1 MTTHRRVGVVAARDR
16 GARGLGSRVSGLAS
30 YGGFRWLLRIMLLQF
45 AVQVIWLFIIT
56 PITVGTNSLALF
68 DFTYYYVGALTLR
81 LNPHANIYDPHVMP
95 AIASA
100 YHIPLSLSPGP
111 FNYPLLLPIALI
123 PLSLFS
129 FQAAS
134 VIWYLFNLL
143 LWSLNIALLCDW
155 AWHGLL
161 GAQGDAGDA
170 ASPDLPESPMR
181 AALARWR
188 SLPDAARFGI
198 VLAIYLGLTYMPLID
213 AQFLGQA
220 SMLMLT
226 CFLLAHWFE
235 RHGRPEVAGVLLI
248 IPTFIKLFP
257 AFLIAY
263 YVVRGRWRVAVGA
276 AVGGAVALVGMALVV
291 GVGGILSM
299 RGVLQASSA
308 GVFQTFH
315 NESLARVPL
324 WIAVELGGA
333 PSATTAALGDALIA
347 LVALS
352 IAAVWFV
359 TRRRAIY
366 GQGHEQG
373 HEQGDTAWLDYAWA
387 LSGMILITPVTW
399 NHYDIWLLPGI
410 VFGLGYAL
418 RRLSHLM
425 TESDAGATGM
435 AWPWAVAALG
445 LFAAL
450 LLTGSNLP
458 LGYDGIPTL
467 SPGPYLLGRLLR
479 PFFMLV
485 RPLGALLVWLIVG
498 AMYLRL
504 PLVSRPLSRPA
515 PETEVAVGADVSAV
529 SWRLM
534 YLLALGALVGP
545 TVVRLLY
552 QIIVSLGSATPK

>member
-1 MTTHRRVGVVAARDR
+1 MATHRQAGVVAARGR
-16 GARGLGSRVSGLAS
+16 GARGLGSRVGGLAS
-30 YGGFRWLLRIMLLQF
+30 YRGFRWLLRIMLMQS
-45 AVQVIWLFIIT
+45 AVQAISLYIIA
-56 PITVGTNSLALF
+56 PITVGANSLALF

-81 LNPHANIYDPHVMP
+81 LNPHANIYDPRVMP
-95 AIASA
+95 AVASA

-129 FQAAS
+129 FQTAS

-143 LWSLNIALLCDW
+143 LWALNIALLIDW
-155 AWHGLL
+155 ACHGLL
-161 GAQGDAGDA
+161 GAQGAE
-170 ASPDLPESPMR
+170 ASPKSHESPMR
-181 AALARWR
+181 GALARWR
-188 SLPDAARFGI
+188 SLPDTARFAI
-198 VLAIYLGLTYMPLID
+198 VLVIYLGLTYMPLID
-213 AQFLGQA
+213 AQILGQA

-226 CFLLAHWFE
+226 CFLLAQWFE
-235 RHGRPEVAGVLLI
+235 RRGRPEIAGVLLI
-248 IPTFIKLFP
+248 IPTFIKVFP
-257 AFLIAY
+257 VFLIAY

-276 AVGGAVALVGMALVV
+276 AIGGAVALVGMALVV

-347 LVALS
+347 LVALG
-352 IAAVWFV
+352 IAAVWFA
-359 TRRRAIY
+359 TWRRARY
-366 GQGHEQG
+366 EQG
-373 HEQGDTAWLDYAWA
+373 HERGDAAYLDYAWA

-418 RRLSHLM
+418 RRLNHLRA
-425 TESDAGATGM
+425 ERDAHAAGR
-435 AWPWAVAALG
+435 AWPWVIAALG

-458 LGYDGIPTL
+458 LGYDGVPTL
-467 SPGPYLLGRLLR
+467 SPGPYLLGHLLR
-479 PFFMLV
+479 PFFMLA
-485 RPLGALLVWLIVG
+485 RPLGALLVWLIIG
-498 AMYLRL
+498 AMYVRL
-504 PLVSRPLSRPA
+504 PPVAQPAAVSA
-515 PETEVAVGADVSAV
+515 TEVAVGADGSGV

-534 YLLALGALVGP
+534 YPLALGALVGP
-545 TVVRLLY
+545 TIVRLLFD
-552 QIIVSLGSATPK
+552 VLATMASATPK

>member
-1 MTTHRRVGVVAARDR
+1 MATHRQAGVVAARGR
-16 GARGLGSRVSGLAS
+16 GARGLGSRVGGLAS
-30 YGGFRWLLRIMLLQF
+30 YRGFRWLLRIMLMQS
-45 AVQVIWLFIIT
+45 AVQAISLYIIA
-56 PITVGTNSLALF
+56 PITVGANSLALF

-81 LNPHANIYDPHVMP
+81 LNPHANIYDPRVMP
-95 AIASA
+95 AVASA

-129 FQAAS
+129 FQTAS

-143 LWSLNIALLCDW
+143 LWALNIALLIDW
-155 AWHGLL
+155 ACHGLL
-161 GAQGDAGDA
+161 GAQGAE
-170 ASPDLPESPMR
+170 ASPKSHESPMR
-181 AALARWR
+181 GALARWR
-188 SLPDAARFGI
+188 SLPDTARFAI
-198 VLAIYLGLTYMPLID
+198 VLVIYLGLTYMPLID
-213 AQFLGQA
+213 AQILGQA

-226 CFLLAHWFE
+226 CFLLAQWFE
-235 RHGRPEVAGVLLI
+235 RRGRPEIAGVLLI
-248 IPTFIKLFP
+248 IPTFIKVFP
-257 AFLIAY
+257 VFLIAY

-276 AVGGAVALVGMALVV
+276 AIGGAVALVGMALVV

-347 LVALS
+347 LVALG
-352 IAAVWFV
+352 IAAVWFA
-359 TRRRAIY
+359 TWRRARY
-366 GQGHEQG
+366 EQG
-373 HEQGDTAWLDYAWA
+373 HERGDAAHLDYAWA

-418 RRLSHLM
+418 RRLNHLRA
-425 TESDAGATGM
+425 ERDAHAADR
-435 AWPWAVAALG
+435 AWPWVIAALG

-458 LGYDGIPTL
+458 LGYDGVPTL
-467 SPGPYLLGRLLR
+467 SPGPYLLGHLLR
-479 PFFMLV
+479 PFFMLA
-485 RPLGALLVWLIVG
+485 RPLGALLVWLIIG
-498 AMYLRL
+498 AMYVRL
-504 PLVSRPLSRPA
+504 PPVAQPAAVSA
-515 PETEVAVGADVSAV
+515 TEVAVGADGSGV

-534 YLLALGALVGP
+534 YPLALGALVGP
-545 TVVRLLY
+545 TIVRLLFD
-552 QIIVSLGSATPK
+552 VLATMASATPK

>member
-1 MTTHRRVGVVAARDR
+1 MATHRQAGVVAARGR
-16 GARGLGSRVSGLAS
+16 GARGLGSRVGGLAS
-30 YGGFRWLLRIMLLQF
+30 YRGFRWLLRIMLMQS
-45 AVQVIWLFIIT
+45 AVQAISLYIIA
-56 PITVGTNSLALF
+56 PITVGANSLALF

-81 LNPHANIYDPHVMP
+81 LNPHANIYDPRVMP
-95 AIASA
+95 AVASA

-129 FQAAS
+129 FQTAS

-143 LWSLNIALLCDW
+143 LWALNIALLIDW
-155 AWHGLL
+155 ACNGLL
-161 GAQGDAGDA
+161 GAQGAE
-170 ASPDLPESPMR
+170 ASPKSHESPMR
-181 AALARWR
+181 GALARWR
-188 SLPDAARFGI
+188 SLPDTARFAI
-198 VLAIYLGLTYMPLID
+198 VLVIYLGLTYMPLID
-213 AQFLGQA
+213 AQILGQA

-226 CFLLAHWFE
+226 CFLLAQWFE
-235 RHGRPEVAGVLLI
+235 RRGRPEIAGVLLI
-248 IPTFIKLFP
+248 IPTFIKVFP
-257 AFLIAY
+257 VFLIAY

-276 AVGGAVALVGMALVV
+276 AIGGAVALVGMALVV

-347 LVALS
+347 LVALG
-352 IAAVWFV
+352 IAAVWFA
-359 TRRRAIY
+359 TWRRARY
-366 GQGHEQG
+366 EQG
-373 HEQGDTAWLDYAWA
+373 HERGDAAHLDYAWA

-418 RRLSHLM
+418 RRLNHLRA
-425 TESDAGATGM
+425 ERDAHAAGR
-435 AWPWAVAALG
+435 AWPWVIAALG

-458 LGYDGIPTL
+458 LGYDGVPTL
-467 SPGPYLLGRLLR
+467 SPGPYLLGHLLR
-479 PFFMLV
+479 PFFMLA
-485 RPLGALLVWLIVG
+485 RPLGALLVWLIIG
-498 AMYLRL
+498 AMYVRL
-504 PLVSRPLSRPA
+504 PPVAQPAAVSA
-515 PETEVAVGADVSAV
+515 TEVAVGADGSGV

-534 YLLALGALVGP
+534 YPLALGALVGP
-545 TVVRLLY
+545 TIVRLLFD
-552 QIIVSLGSATPK
+552 VLATMASATPK

>member
-1 MTTHRRVGVVAARDR
+1 
-16 GARGLGSRVSGLAS
+16 
-30 YGGFRWLLRIMLLQF
+30 MLMQS
-45 AVQVIWLFIIT
+45 AVQAISLYIIA
-56 PITVGTNSLALF
+56 PITVGANSLALF

-81 LNPHANIYDPHVMP
+81 LNPHANIYDPRVMP
-95 AIASA
+95 AVASA

-129 FQAAS
+129 FQTAS

-143 LWSLNIALLCDW
+143 LWALNITLLIDW
-155 AWHGLL
+155 ACHGLL
-161 GAQGDAGDA
+161 GAQGAE
-170 ASPDLPESPMR
+170 ASPKSHESPMR
-181 AALARWR
+181 GALARWR
-188 SLPDAARFGI
+188 SLPDTARFAI
-198 VLAIYLGLTYMPLID
+198 VLVIYLGLTYMPLID
-213 AQFLGQA
+213 AQILGQA

-226 CFLLAHWFE
+226 CFLLAQWFE
-235 RHGRPEVAGVLLI
+235 RRGRPEIAGVLLI
-248 IPTFIKLFP
+248 IPTFIKVFP
-257 AFLIAY
+257 VFLIAY

-276 AVGGAVALVGMALVV
+276 AIGGAVALVGMALVV

-347 LVALS
+347 LVALG
-352 IAAVWFV
+352 IAAVWFA
-359 TRRRAIY
+359 TWRRARY
-366 GQGHEQG
+366 EQG
-373 HEQGDTAWLDYAWA
+373 HERGDAAHLDYAWA

-418 RRLSHLM
+418 RRLNHLRA
-425 TESDAGATGM
+425 ERDAHAAVR
-435 AWPWAVAALG
+435 AWPWVIAALG

-458 LGYDGIPTL
+458 LGYDGVPTL
-467 SPGPYLLGRLLR
+467 SPGPYLLGHLLR
-479 PFFMLV
+479 PFFMLA
-485 RPLGALLVWLIVG
+485 RPLGALLVWLIIG
-498 AMYLRL
+498 AMYVRL
-504 PLVSRPLSRPA
+504 PPVAQPAAVSA
-515 PETEVAVGADVSAV
+515 TEVAVGADGSGV

-534 YLLALGALVGP
+534 YPLALGALVGP
-545 TVVRLLY
+545 TIVRLLFD
-552 QIIVSLGSATPK
+552 VLATMASATPK

>member
-1 MTTHRRVGVVAARDR
+1 MATHRQAGVVAARGR
-16 GARGLGSRVSGLAS
+16 GARGLGSRVGGLAS
-30 YGGFRWLLRIMLLQF
+30 YRGFRWLLRIMLMQS
-45 AVQVIWLFIIT
+45 AVQAISLYIIA
-56 PITVGTNSLALF
+56 PITVGANSLALF

-81 LNPHANIYDPHVMP
+81 LNPHANIYDPRVMP
-95 AIASA
+95 AVASA

-129 FQAAS
+129 FQTAS

-143 LWSLNIALLCDW
+143 LWALNIALLIDW
-155 AWHGLL
+155 ACHGLL
-161 GAQGDAGDA
+161 GAQGAE
-170 ASPDLPESPMR
+170 ASPKSHESPMR
-181 AALARWR
+181 GALARWR
-188 SLPDAARFGI
+188 SLPDTARFAI
-198 VLAIYLGLTYMPLID
+198 VLVIYLGLTYMPLID
-213 AQFLGQA
+213 AQILGQA

-226 CFLLAHWFE
+226 CFLLAQWFE
-235 RHGRPEVAGVLLI
+235 RRGRPEIAGVLLI
-248 IPTFIKLFP
+248 IPTFIKVFP
-257 AFLIAY
+257 VFLIAY

-276 AVGGAVALVGMALVV
+276 AIGGAVALVGMALVV

-347 LVALS
+347 LVALG
-352 IAAVWFV
+352 IAAVWFA
-359 TRRRAIY
+359 TWRRARY
-366 GQGHEQG
+366 EQG
-373 HEQGDTAWLDYAWA
+373 HERGDAAHLDYAWA

-418 RRLSHLM
+418 RRLNHLRA
-425 TESDAGATGM
+425 ERDAHAAGR
-435 AWPWAVAALG
+435 AWPWIIAALG

-458 LGYDGIPTL
+458 LGYDGVPTL
-467 SPGPYLLGRLLR
+467 SPGPYLLGHLLR
-479 PFFMLV
+479 PFFMLA
-485 RPLGALLVWLIVG
+485 RPLGALLVWLIIG
-498 AMYLRL
+498 AMYVRL
-504 PLVSRPLSRPA
+504 PPVAQPAAVSA
-515 PETEVAVGADVSAV
+515 TEVAVGADGSGV

-534 YLLALGALVGP
+534 YPLALGALVGP
-545 TVVRLLY
+545 TIVRLLFD
-552 QIIVSLGSATPK
+552 VLATMASATPK

>member
-1 MTTHRRVGVVAARDR
+1 MATHRQAGVVAARGR
-16 GARGLGSRVSGLAS
+16 GARGLGSRVGGLAS
-30 YGGFRWLLRIMLLQF
+30 YRGFRWLLRIMLMQS
-45 AVQVIWLFIIT
+45 AVQAISLYIIA
-56 PITVGTNSLALF
+56 PITVGANSLALF

-81 LNPHANIYDPHVMP
+81 LNPHANIYDPRVMP
-95 AIASA
+95 AVASA

-129 FQAAS
+129 FQTAS

-143 LWSLNIALLCDW
+143 LWALNIALLIDW
-155 AWHGLL
+155 ACHGLL
-161 GAQGDAGDA
+161 GAQGAE
-170 ASPDLPESPMR
+170 ASPKSHESPMR
-181 AALARWR
+181 GALARWR
-188 SLPDAARFGI
+188 SLPDTARFAI
-198 VLAIYLGLTYMPLID
+198 VLVIYLGLTYMPLID
-213 AQFLGQA
+213 AQILGQA

-226 CFLLAHWFE
+226 CFLLAQWFE
-235 RHGRPEVAGVLLI
+235 RRGRPEIAGVLLI
-248 IPTFIKLFP
+248 IPTFIKVFP
-257 AFLIAY
+257 VFLIAY

-276 AVGGAVALVGMALVV
+276 AIGGAVALVGMALVV

-347 LVALS
+347 LVALG
-352 IAAVWFV
+352 IAAVWFA
-359 TRRRAIY
+359 TWRRARY
-366 GQGHEQG
+366 EQG
-373 HEQGDTAWLDYAWA
+373 HERGDAAHLDYAWA

-418 RRLSHLM
+418 RRLNHLRA
-425 TESDAGATGM
+425 ERDAHAAGR
-435 AWPWAVAALG
+435 AWPWVIAALG

-458 LGYDGIPTL
+458 LGYDGVPTL
-467 SPGPYLLGRLLR
+467 SPGPYLLGHLLR
-479 PFFMLV
+479 PFFMLA
-485 RPLGALLVWLIVG
+485 RPLGALLVWLIIG
-498 AMYLRL
+498 AMYVRL
-504 PLVSRPLSRPA
+504 PPVAQPAAVSA
-515 PETEVAVGADVSAV
+515 TEVAVGADGSGV

-534 YLLALGALVGP
+534 YPLALGALVGP
-545 TVVRLLY
+545 TIVRLLFD
-552 QIIVSLGSATPK
+552 VLATMASATPK

>member
-1 MTTHRRVGVVAARDR
+1 MTTHRRVGVVAARAR
-16 GARGLGSRVSGLAS
+16 GASGLGTRISGLAS
-30 YGGFRWLLRIMLLQF
+30 YRGFRWLLRIMLIQF
-45 AVQVIWLFIIT
+45 AVQVISLCIIA
-56 PITVGTNSLALF
+56 PITVGTTSIALF
-68 DFTYYYVGALTLR
+68 DFTYYYVAALTLR
-81 LNPHANIYDPHVMP
+81 LNPHANIYDPRIMP

-100 YHIPLSLSPGP
+100 YHVPMSLSPGP

-143 LWSLNIALLCDW
+143 LWALNIALLSDW
-155 AWHGLL
+155 ACHGLL
-161 GAQGDAGDA
+161 GAQGAA
-170 ASPDLPESPMR
+170 ASPESPLQG
-181 AALARWR
+181 ALARWR
-188 SLPDAARFGI
+188 SLPDAARFAI
-198 VLAIYLGLTYMPLID
+198 VLVLYLGLTYAPLID
-213 AQFLGQA
+213 AQILGQA

-226 CFLLAHWFE
+226 CFLLAQWFE
-235 RHGRPEVAGVLLI
+235 RRGRPEIAGVLLI
-248 IPTFIKLFP
+248 VPTFIKVFP

-299 RGVLQASSA
+299 RGVLQASTA

-315 NESLARVPL
+315 NESLARAPL

-347 LVALS
+347 MVALA
-352 IAAVWFV
+352 IAAVWFA
-359 TRRRAIY
+359 TRRRALY
-366 GQGHEQG
+366 AQG
-373 HEQGDTAWLDYAWA
+373 HEQGDAAYLGYAWA

-399 NHYDIWLLPGI
+399 DHYDIWLLPGI

-418 RRLSHLM
+418 RRLNHLRAKR
-425 TESDAGATGM
+425 DAGAGGR
-435 AWPWAVAALG
+435 AWPWLVAALG

-467 SPGPYLLGRLLR
+467 SPGPYLLGHLLR

-498 AMYLRL
+498 AMYVRL
-504 PLVSRPLSRPA
+504 PSASQPTA
-515 PETEVAVGADVSAV
+515 AAETEVAAAETEAAAGAGGVSGV

-534 YLLALGALVGP
+534 YPLALGALVGP
-545 TVVRLLY
+545 TAVRLLF
-552 QIIVSLGSATPK
+552 QVIANMASATPK

>member
-1 MTTHRRVGVVAARDR
+1 M
-16 GARGLGSRVSGLAS
+16 AS
-30 YGGFRWLLRIMLLQF
+30 YRGFRWLLRIMLMQSV
-45 AVQVIWLFIIT
+45 VQAISLYIIA
-56 PITVGTNSLALF
+56 PITVGANSLALF

-81 LNPHANIYDPHVMP
+81 LNPHANIYDPRVMP
-95 AIASA
+95 AVASA

-129 FQAAS
+129 FQTAS

-143 LWSLNIALLCDW
+143 LWALNIALLIDW
-155 AWHGLL
+155 ACHGLL
-161 GAQGDAGDA
+161 GAQGAE
-170 ASPDLPESPMR
+170 ASPKSHESPMR
-181 AALARWR
+181 GALARWR
-188 SLPDAARFGI
+188 SLPDTARFAI
-198 VLAIYLGLTYMPLID
+198 VLVIYLGLTYMPLID
-213 AQFLGQA
+213 AQILGQA

-226 CFLLAHWFE
+226 CFLLAQWFE
-235 RHGRPEVAGVLLI
+235 RRGRPEIAGVLLI
-248 IPTFIKLFP
+248 IPTFIKVFP
-257 AFLIAY
+257 VFLIAY

-276 AVGGAVALVGMALVV
+276 AIGGAVALVGMALVV

-347 LVALS
+347 LVALG
-352 IAAVWFV
+352 IAAVWFA
-359 TRRRAIY
+359 TWRRARY
-366 GQGHEQG
+366 EQG
-373 HEQGDTAWLDYAWA
+373 HERGDAAHLDYAWA

-418 RRLSHLM
+418 RRLNHLRA
-425 TESDAGATGM
+425 ERDAHTASR
-435 AWPWAVAALG
+435 AWPWVIAALG

-458 LGYDGIPTL
+458 LGYDGVPTL
-467 SPGPYLLGRLLR
+467 SPGPYLLGHLLR
-479 PFFMLV
+479 PFFMLA
-485 RPLGALLVWLIVG
+485 RPLGALLVWLIIG
-498 AMYLRL
+498 AMYVRL
-504 PLVSRPLSRPA
+504 PPVAQPAAVSA
-515 PETEVAVGADVSAV
+515 TEVAVGADGSGV

-534 YLLALGALVGP
+534 YPLALGALVGP
-545 TVVRLLY
+545 TIVRLLFD
-552 QIIVSLGSATPK
+552 VLATMASATPK